1 MGLISKI
8 EAIQKI
14 NNLLKAVE
22 TRVTAI
28 QNEANALHPNVD
40 KIQADAHIVR
50 ILMADV
56 LDIANSASEP
66 VGTTSFLFFGENI
79 KIKEISMILA
89 EFVNMCNDLYM
100 ESLKESLKCY

>member
-14 NNLLKAVE
+14 NNLLKAIE
-22 TRVTAI
+22 TKLTAI
-28 QNEANALHPNVD
+28 QNEVDALNPSVD
-40 KIQADAHIVR
+40 RIQADAHLIR

-56 LDIANSASEP
+56 FDIANSASEP
-66 VGTTSFLFFGENI
+66 VDATSFIFFGENM
-79 KIKEISMILA
+79 KLKEISMILA
-89 EFVNMCNDLYM
+89 EFVNMCDDLYM

>member
-1 MGLISKI
+1 MGLLSNI
-8 EAIQKI
+8 ETIQKI

-28 QNEANALHPNVD
+28 QNEVDALHPNVD
-40 KIQADAHIVR
+40 KIQADAHIIR

-56 LDIANSASEP
+56 LDIANSDSES
-66 VGTTSFLFFGENI
+66 VGSSSFIFFGENM
-79 KIKEISMILA
+79 KLKEISMILA

>member
-8 EAIQKI
+8 EAVQKI
-14 NNLLKAVE
+14 TNLLKAIE

-28 QNEANALHPNVD
+28 QNEADALNPSVD
-40 KIQADAHIVR
+40 RIQADAHIIR

-56 LDIANSASEP
+56 FDIANSASEP
-66 VGTTSFLFFGENI
+66 VYTISFIFFGENM
-79 KIKEISMILA
+79 KLKEISMILA
-89 EFVNMCNDLYM
+89 DLVNMCNDLYM